1 MTKNNINTNK
11 RAYQKPS
18 MLVYQLNHQPQLL
31 NSSPDSMPLHRNEPT
46 SDQGEQVT
54 YQGHATC

>member
-11 RAYQKPS
+11 RAYVKPS

-31 NSSPDSMPLHRNEPT
+31 NSSPDSMPLRRDDPPT
-46 SDQGEQVT
+46 P
-54 YQGHATC
+54 YQW